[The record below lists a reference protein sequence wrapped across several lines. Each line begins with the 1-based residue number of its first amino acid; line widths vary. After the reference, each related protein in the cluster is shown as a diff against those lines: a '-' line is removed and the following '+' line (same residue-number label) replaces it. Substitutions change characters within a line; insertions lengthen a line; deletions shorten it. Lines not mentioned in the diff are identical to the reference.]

1 MSAWISRLNR
11 GRRSHAVRRAGVGAA
26 LLLGAGVLGVS
37 VPVSAAESVVVNFG
51 PLSRSFSITEFQ
63 TLAET
68 GQPSRKLRWYLNTAG
83 VKPSMVRSLLTQEV
97 PLPLE
102 FADQILN
109 SLPGEFGL
117 YQLGQVIS
125 PSSSGASLQAMRAA
139 VVLSAADDNRVSML
153 EILENYPTRE
163 IHIDGLGLMRTAR
176 DVQALIA
183 TSGGTIEG
191 IARGIE
197 NLLPG
202 LFCECERNAAGGGGD
217 RLRRTDGSA
226 MNCIGNEINNE
237 L

>member
-1 MSAWISRLNR
+1 MSVWISCLDRV
-11 GRRSHAVRRAGVGAA
+11 RRSDAVRRAFAGVA
-26 LLLGAGVLGVS
+26 LLLGAGMLGAS
-37 VPVSAAESVVVNFG
+37 PASAAESIVVNFG

-83 VKPSMVRSLLTQEV
+83 VKPSTARSLLTQQV

-102 FADQILN
+102 FVDQILN

-125 PSSSGASLQAMRAA
+125 PSSQEASLQAMRAA

-163 IHIDGLGLMRTAR
+163 LHIDGLGLMRTAR
-176 DVQALIA
+176 DVQNLMSG
-183 TSGGTIEG
+183 SGGTIEG
-191 IARGIE
+191 IARGME

-202 LFCECERNAAGGGGD
+202 LFCECARNAAGGGGD
-217 RLRRTDGSA
+217 SLPRVDDPA
-226 MNCIGNEINNE
+226 MSCN
-237 L
+237 

>member
-1 MSAWISRLNR
+1 MAWMSRLDRVQRLNAAR
-11 GRRSHAVRRAGVGAA
+11 WALAGVA
-26 LLLGAGVLGVS
+26 LLLGAGVLGAS
-37 VPVSAAESVVVNFG
+37 APASAAESVVVNFG

-83 VKPSMVRSLLTQEV
+83 VKPSTVQSLLTQDV

-117 YQLGQVIS
+117 YQLGQIIS
-125 PSSSGASLQAMRAA
+125 PSSQTASLQAMRAA
-139 VVLSAADDNRVSML
+139 VVLSAANDNRVSML

-163 IHIDGLGLMRTAR
+163 LHIDGLGLMRTAR
-176 DVQALIA
+176 DVQNLMSG
-183 TSGGTIEG
+183 SGGTIEG
-191 IARGIE
+191 IARGLE
-197 NLLPG
+197 EWLPG
-202 LFCECERNAAGGGGD
+202 LFCECERNAVGGGGD
-217 RLRRTDGSA
+217 HLRRADGSA
-226 MNCIGNEINNE
+226 MNCNE